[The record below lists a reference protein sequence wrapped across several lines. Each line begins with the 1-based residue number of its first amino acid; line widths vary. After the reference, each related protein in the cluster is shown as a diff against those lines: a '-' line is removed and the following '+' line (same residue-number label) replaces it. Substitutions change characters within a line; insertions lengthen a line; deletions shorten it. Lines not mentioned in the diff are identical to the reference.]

1 MCGEDADDKGGE
13 RQKNRGAARKTGK
26 DLRAIMVEFAQILC
40 NLRSKLPQGE
50 ERDRFDENHSALLQK
65 KVAVQDFIRYAGG
78 LIIVHAPGLAH
89 RWPAAVRSVQLIS
102 GASPPSSPP
111 VQPSPPNGRPW
122 ARAPAM
128 NKSPSLNSIME
139 EV

>member
-50 ERDRFDENHSALLQK
+50 ERDRCCPRAPSA
-65 KVAVQDFIRYAGG
+65 A
-78 LIIVHAPGLAH
+78 
-89 RWPAAVRSVQLIS
+89 
-102 GASPPSSPP
+102 PPS
-111 VQPSPPNGRPW
+111 RL
-122 ARAPAM
+122 
-128 NKSPSLNSIME
+128 KFYSLTPLESLE
-139 EV
+139 SHSRLEPQV